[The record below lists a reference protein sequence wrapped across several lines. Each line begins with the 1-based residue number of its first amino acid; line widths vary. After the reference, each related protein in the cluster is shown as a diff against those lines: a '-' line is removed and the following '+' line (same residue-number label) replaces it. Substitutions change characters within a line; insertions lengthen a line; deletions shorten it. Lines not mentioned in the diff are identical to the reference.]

1 MRLLRLI
8 TGLAIASF
16 VVGHFANHALGVV
29 SIEAMDRMRIVL
41 AAWWRSPVGTVL
53 LYGSFLIH
61 FALALASLYRRS
73 TLRMPFWE
81 ATQLVLGLA
90 IPPLLMVHIVG
101 TRLTW
106 TLLGHNIDY
115 ERIVGLLWSSEWSTF
130 KQVVLLLVVWAHLCA
145 GLHYWL
151 RLKGWYQNA
160 QPLAFAV
167 ALILPALALSGFA
180 SAGFYL
186 WPSVESV
193 GGMHKYNVDLAS
205 MSAQDRALM
214 ANWRM
219 AIEYAFWIALGATLL
234 ARWLRTRIGATY
246 RVHHAAGRVIT
257 APVGRSILEAIRDE
271 GLPHASV
278 CGGRARCTT
287 CRVRVGEGLAHL
299 PPPGRMEA
307 QALTRIEAP
316 PNVRLACQC
325 RPTRDV
331 AVTPLLPPNA
341 GPSSARQPPSGA
353 QGRERRIVAMFVDL
367 RDSTSL
373 GEGRLPYD
381 VVFIMNQFFAEMHA
395 ALRATGGYYAQFR
408 GDGLLALYGLGGASE
423 TRISDACRAA
433 LAAAADMQTRIER
446 LNQSMGRELKAPMR
460 IGIGIHAGVA
470 IVGIMGPPEE
480 PIYSAIGDMVNTA
493 ARFEN
498 MTKAFG
504 CTLVVSDYVLEQAGI
519 EPGNASAHQ
528 VRVRGKAERLAVYAI
543 DDPRGLFIRSN
554 SGTGQN
560 LAPFAEKGP

>member
-1 MRLLRLI
+1 MRLTRLV
-8 TGLAIASF
+8 TGLVIALF
-16 VVGHFANHALGVV
+16 VVGHFLNHALGVV

-53 LYGSFLIH
+53 LYGSLLTH
-61 FALALASLYRRS
+61 FILALVSLYRRS
-73 TLRMPFWE
+73 TLRMPWWE
-81 ATQLVLGLA
+81 AAQLMLGLA
-90 IPPLLMVHIVG
+90 IPPLLIVHIAG

-106 TLLGHNIDY
+106 MLLGHNVDY

-130 KQVVLLLVVWAHLCA
+130 KQVVLLLIVWAHLCA

-151 RLKGWYQNA
+151 RLKAWYQSA
-160 QPLAFAV
+160 QPLAFAL

-186 WPSVESV
+186 WPSIESV
-193 GGMHKYNVDLAS
+193 GGIHKYNVELAG
-205 MSAQDRALM
+205 MSLQDRALM
-214 ANWRM
+214 ANWRSG
-219 AIEYAFWIALGATLL
+219 IEYAFWIALGGTLL

-246 RVHHAAGRVIT
+246 RVHHASGRIIT
-257 APVGRSILEAIRDE
+257 APVGRSVLEAIRDE
-271 GLPHASV
+271 GVPHASV

-287 CRVRVGEGLAHL
+287 CRVRVGEGLDQL

-307 QALTRIEAP
+307 QALARIEAP

-325 RPTRDV
+325 RPTRDI

-341 GPSSARQPPSGA
+341 GPSSAAQPRSGA
-353 QGRERRIVAMFVDL
+353 QGRERPIVAMFVDL

-408 GDGLLALYGLGGASE
+408 GDGLLALYGLETDIQQACKASIRGAAE
-423 TRISDACRAA
+423 MQVRIEKLNRT
-433 LAAAADMQTRIER
+433 LAADLE
-446 LNQSMGRELKAPMR
+446 APLR

-470 IVGIMGPPEE
+470 IVGTMGPPDA

-493 ARFEN
+493 ARLEG
-498 MTKAFG
+498 MTKAYG
-504 CTLVVSDYVLEQAGI
+504 CVLVISAEALQQAGM
-519 EPGNASAHQ
+519 EPREAQMHQ
-528 VRVRGKAERLAVYAI
+528 VRVRGKTERLAVYAV
-543 DDPRGLFIRSN
+543 DDPRKLVQAI
-554 SGTGQN
+554 QN
-560 LAPFAEKGP
+560 

>member
-1 MRLLRLI
+1 MRLLRLV

-29 SIEAMDRMRIVL
+29 SIEAMDRMRIGL

-53 LYGSFLIH
+53 LYGSLATH

-73 TLRMPFWE
+73 TLRMPRWE

-90 IPPLLMVHIVG
+90 ILALLIVHIVG

-106 TLLGHNIDY
+106 TLLGHNVDY

-151 RLKGWYQNA
+151 RLKSWYQAA
-160 QPLAFAV
+160 QPLAFAA
-167 ALILPALALSGFA
+167 ALIIPALALSGFA

-193 GGMHKYNVDLAS
+193 GGMQKYNVDLAG
-205 MSAQDRALM
+205 MSDAQRD
-214 ANWRM
+214 RM
-219 AIEYAFWIALGATLL
+219 AAWCSGLEWAFWVALAATLL

-246 RVHHAAGRVIT
+246 RVRHASGRVIT

-287 CRVRVGEGLAHL
+287 CRVRVSEGLAEL
-299 PPPGRMEA
+299 PPAGRMEA
-307 QALTRIEAP
+307 QALGRIEAP
-316 PNVRLACQC
+316 PNVRLACQT

-341 GPSSARQPPSGA
+341 GPSSARRA
-353 QGRERRIVAMFVDL
+353 QSESLGRERRIVAVFVDL
-367 RDSTSL
+367 RDSTHL
-373 GEGRLPYD
+373 AEGRLPYD

-408 GDGLLALYGLGGASE
+408 GDGLLALYGLESALPA
-423 TRISDACRAA
+423 ACRAA
-433 LAAAADMQTRIER
+433 LEGAAQMQERIEQ
-446 LNQSMGRELKAPMR
+446 LNRSLAVDLASPLR

-470 IVGIMGPPEE
+470 IVGTLGPPDA

-493 ARFEN
+493 ARFED

-504 CTLVVSDYVLEQAGI
+504 CTLVVSAEALRQAGI
-519 EPGNASAHQ
+519 EPGDSPQHQ
-528 VRVRGKAERLAVYAI
+528 VRVRGKTERLAVYAVA
-543 DDPRGLFIRSN
+543 DPRALIQGRVPLRVRES
-554 SGTGQN
+554 
-560 LAPFAEKGP
+560 